1 MISPTIRKA
10 KVQDIP
16 EIQRLY
22 RQLDEHHTQLLPEI
36 FQPIEGDARGNDV
49 VNKWI
54 VRDDAD
60 YLLAELD
67 GQVVGFVTVE
77 RSAHPKYPM
86 FRPHKFALI
95 DNAVVDKPYR
105 GKGIGT
111 ALFQAVIDWAR
122 SHGLR
127 YVQTNVWNENAGARE
142 FYLDQGFRP
151 MTTRLELDTEAS
163 SESHHTTDGQ
173 FSLQSPR

>member
-22 RQLDEHHTQLLPEI
+22 RQLDDHHTELLPEF
-36 FQPIEGDARGNDV
+36 FQPVEGDARGNDV
-49 VNKWI
+49 VQTWI

-67 GQVVGFVTVE
+67 TQVVGFVTVE

-105 GKGIGT
+105 SKGIGT
-111 ALFQAVIDWAR
+111 ALFQATIDWAR

-127 YVQTNVWNENAGARE
+127 YVQTSVWHKNAGAQE

-151 MTTRLELDTEAS
+151 MTTRLELDTEGN
-163 SESHHTTDGQ
+163 SESV
-173 FSLQSPR
+173 